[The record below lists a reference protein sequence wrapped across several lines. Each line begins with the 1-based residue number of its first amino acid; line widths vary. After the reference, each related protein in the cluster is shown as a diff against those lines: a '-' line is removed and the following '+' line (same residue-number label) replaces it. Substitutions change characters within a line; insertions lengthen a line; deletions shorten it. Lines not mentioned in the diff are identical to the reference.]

1 MPDPDSGKNRIFKFS
16 LQYPNPFPESGSGMH
31 FQDSGIRAIDSPC
44 KITPKSRDRH
54 AFSELDS
61 SIGKTLQKRFRIE
74 ICAIKNP
81 LVKKNR
87 IKNGF
92 SYQKIALEKE
102 TKCPVL
108 FKGKMSKKRPFVF

>member
-1 MPDPDSGKNRIFKFS
+1 MRFFLTYWTSDVVF
-16 LQYPNPFPESGSGMH
+16 Y
-31 FQDSGIRAIDSPC
+31 GID
-44 KITPKSRDRH
+44 RDRH

-81 LVKKNR
+81 IVKKNR

-92 SYQKIALEKE
+92 SYPKIALEKE
-102 TKCPVL
+102 AKCPVL